1 MWGGH
6 SARVRRL
13 REKGMEV
20 TDEKKGGIFKFEL
33 WS

>member
-20 TDEKKGGIFKFEL
+20 TDEKKGGSSSLSFGV
-33 WS
+33 